1 MFEHCRI
8 RWSDWF
14 EAHGVVPPAPRGP
27 RFDCSSLSLAAAVD
41 GIGVALDSV
50 RLAERELR
58 DDRLVIPLAGRS
70 RTLTLTLIGHRL
82 VFPAGA
88 DRKPALAK
96 FTQWLLAE
104 LDLSGGASPIDTA
117 GSVRSPG
124 HR

>member
-1 MFEHCRI
+1 
-8 RWSDWF
+8 
-14 EAHGVVPPAPRGP
+14 
-27 RFDCSSLSLAAAVD
+27 VD

-58 DDRLVIPLAGRS
+58 DGRLVIPLAGRS
-70 RTLTLTLIGHRL
+70 RTLTLIGHRL